1 MRFLSTAVSAIFLT
15 ATVSHVQAA
24 PIDWVFSDVVLADG
38 GQITGGFTFDAAT
51 TSYTDILIER
61 SVGSTQEAQT
71 FTALTPAASVT
82 PRADFVIFVSDAAD
96 LTGSLFLQ
104 LILDSELGEP
114 GVPTGIFTGGSGT
127 GRCAAF
133 DCSLVVPTG
142 ASFVT
147 AGQLEPAASP
157 LAPVPLPASGVLF
170 FAALA
175 GLFGF
180 KGRNK
185 TA

>member
-1 MRFLSTAVSAIFLT
+1 MRLISTAFSAIFL
-15 ATVSHVQAA
+15 AASVSQVQAS
-24 PIDWVFSDVVLADG
+24 PVDWVFSDVVLADG

-61 SVGSTQEAQT
+61 SIGSTQEAQT

-104 LILDSELGEP
+104 LILDAELGEP

-127 GRCAAF
+127 GRCATS

-142 ASFVT
+142 AAFVT
-147 AGQLEPAASP
+147 AGQLEPAATP

-170 FAALA
+170 FAALT

-180 KGRNK
+180 KNRK